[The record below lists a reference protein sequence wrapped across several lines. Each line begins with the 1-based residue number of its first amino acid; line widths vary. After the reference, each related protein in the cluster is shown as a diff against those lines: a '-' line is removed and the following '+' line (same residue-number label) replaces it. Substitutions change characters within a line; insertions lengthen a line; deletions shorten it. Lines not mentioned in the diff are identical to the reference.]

1 MCRKLNP
8 AARRFLIHVLRGFL
22 VVGAFLHL
30 QAAGIVGEE
39 IYRWRDADGVL
50 HFTDTPPDE
59 PADTAFS
66 PEAVDAPRQTD
77 NLPAKIDPAASG
89 GVFWRIESS
98 DRPSSYLLGTIH
110 SADPRVATPQPFVLR
125 AFENA
130 AVLVMEMDLK
140 ADSFLSLGA
149 AMMFT
154 DGRDLERLLGPDD
167 FRRVAA
173 AVAQHGLPEQILRR
187 MKPWAVLALISQPK
201 TQHGAFLDMVLYQK
215 AQAAGKP
222 VVGLESAEEQVAVF
236 DRMPMDDQL
245 TMLRTASAQA
255 DQIAAMQNRMI
266 ETYMTG
272 DLVAIAALADE
283 LAREDASGLNRR
295 FIKRLN
301 DERNDRMLARMVPH
315 IDQGGAFIAV
325 GALHLTGERGLL
337 RQLRRRGYRLSPAN
351 GLAPRE
357 DAAQ

>member
-1 MCRKLNP
+1 MCRKLRP
-8 AARRFLIHVLRGFL
+8 AARRLLTGATRGLL
-22 VVGAFLHL
+22 VAAAILHL
-30 QAAGIVGEE
+30 LLAAGIAGDE

-50 HFTDTPPDE
+50 HFADTPPE
-59 PADTAFS
+59 GSADQAFVTK
-66 PEAVDAPRQTD
+66 AVDASRQAPIP
-77 NLPAKIDPAASG
+77 PANIDHGAAG
-89 GVFWRIESS
+89 GVFWRIESP
-98 DRPSSYLLGTIH
+98 DRPSSFLLGTIH
-110 SADPRVATPQPFVLR
+110 SADPRVATPKASVLR
-125 AFENA
+125 ALENA
-130 AVLVMEMDLK
+130 AILVMEMDLK

-149 AMMFT
+149 SMMLT

-201 TQHGAFLDMVLYQK
+201 NQSGAFLDMVLYQM
-215 AQAAGKP
+215 ALAAGKP
-222 VVGLESAEEQVAVF
+222 VFGLESAEEQVAVF
-236 DRMPMDDQL
+236 DRLPMDDQL

-255 DQIAAMQNRMI
+255 EQIAAMQNRMI
-266 ETYMTG
+266 DTYLTG
-272 DLVAIAALADE
+272 DLEAIAALADE

-295 FIKRLN
+295 FMQRLN
-301 DERNDRMLARMVPH
+301 DDRNDRMLARMVPH

-351 GLAPRE
+351 
-357 DAAQ
+357 